1 MGRVIAIANQKGGV
15 GKSTTAVN
23 VSAAL
28 GLAGKPVWRVDSDPQ
43 AHASSGVGVSRASV
57 GTSLYD
63 VLINGVAMASALMP
77 SPVKGLDLAPSS
89 IHLAGAEVELVGVPS
104 REHRLRDAL
113 RAVKERDDFV
123 FIDCPPSLGLL
134 TLNALAAADEVIVPI
149 QCEYYALEGLSQLL
163 DTLALIRRQLNP
175 GLRINGALLTMYD
188 GRTNL
193 SEQVVAEVRRH
204 FHGQVFN
211 TVIPRNVRLAEAP
224 SFGQPAVTFDPSW
237 KGAEAFVPLGQEA
250 ADRAADT
257 RAASPTPHPFT

>member
-28 GLAGKPVWRVDSDPQ
+28 ALSGKHVLLVDSDPQ
-43 AHASSGVGVSRASV
+43 AHATSGVGVSRASV

-89 IHLAGAEVELVGVPS
+89 IHLAGAEVELVGVSS

-113 RAVKERDDFV
+113 RPVREWYEFI

-149 QCEYYALEGLSQLL
+149 QCEYYALEGLGQLL
-163 DTLALIRRQLNP
+163 KNLGLVQENLNP
-175 GLRINGALLTMYD
+175 GLEVRGIVLTMYD
-188 GRTNL
+188 ARTKL
-193 SEQVVAEVRRH
+193 ADQVVHEVR
-204 FHGQVFN
+204 
-211 TVIPRNVRLAEAP
+211 EY
-224 SFGQPAVTFDPSW
+224 FGAKVYET
-237 KGAEAFVPLGQEA
+237 
-250 ADRAADT
+250 
-257 RAASPTPHPFT
+257 